1 MTAKSVAGSPME
13 QTLSASPAANRRRAV
28 LRRSTTVLVLR
39 IALLAGLVLAW
50 EAATGGLGLGW
61 KVFETAILARPSR
74 IALDLVHYAGGGLLA
89 RDLRATLT
97 EAFLGLFFGT
107 AGGIVLG
114 ILFGY
119 WGMAADV
126 FEPIMVAL
134 NSLPRITVAP
144 ILILWFGLGMTSKVV
159 LSLFTVFFVMF
170 FNTFLGVRNVDP
182 ELVKA
187 VRVMGGGSRDVARMV
202 VVPSV
207 ASWIFA
213 ALRTSVSFALSGAVV
228 GEFVGSTN
236 GLGYRMLLAA
246 GLLNTERVFAI
257 MLLLMVVGVSLVE
270 ISRRVEQYLLRWR
283 PTSVQMG

>member
-1 MTAKSVAGSPME
+1 MSFHLRVDRRQVA
-13 QTLSASPAANRRRAV
+13 RRRRIKVIA
-28 LRRSTTVLVLR
+28 LRLLVLV
-39 IALLAGLVLAW
+39 ALVLAW
-50 EAATGGLGLGW
+50 EATTGGLGLGW
-61 KVFETAILARPSR
+61 KVFETSILARPSA
-74 IALDLVHYAGGGLLA
+74 IALDFGTYARSGLLV
-89 RDLRATLT
+89 RDLRATLS
-97 EAFLGLFFGT
+97 EAFLGLFFGV
-107 AGGIVLG
+107 AGGIAVG

-119 WGMAADV
+119 WSMVADI

-144 ILILWFGLGMTSKVV
+144 MLILWFGLGMTSKVV
-159 LSLFTVFFVMF
+159 LSLFTVFFVIF

-182 ELVKA
+182 ELVRT
-187 VRVMGGGSRDVARMV
+187 VRAMDGGPRDVARMV

-228 GEFVGSTN
+228 GEFVGSTS

-246 GLLNTERVFAI
+246 GLLRTERVFAI

-270 ISRRVEQYLLRWR
+270 ISRRVERHMLRWR
-283 PTSVQMG
+283 PTAAEMG

>member
-1 MTAKSVAGSPME
+1 MTPGTPVAPGTRR
-13 QTLSASPAANRRRAV
+13 TLQRGTRV
-28 LRRSTTVLVLR
+28 ILLRV
-39 IALLAGLVLAW
+39 ALLVALLLAW
-50 EAATGGLGLGW
+50 EAMTGGLGLGW
-61 KVFETAILARPSR
+61 KIFETSIIARPSA
-74 IALDLVHYAGGGLLA
+74 IARDFGDYARSGLLV
-89 RDLRATLT
+89 RDMRATLS
-97 EAFLGLFFGT
+97 EAFLGLFLG
-107 AGGIVLG
+107 AGGGIAVG

-119 WGMAADV
+119 WAMVADV

-144 ILILWFGLGMTSKVV
+144 MLILWFGLGMTSKVV
-159 LSLFTVFFVMF
+159 LSLFTVFFVIF

-187 VRVMGGGSRDVARMV
+187 VRAMGGGPRDVVRMV

-228 GEFVGSTN
+228 GEFVGSTS

-246 GLLNTERVFAI
+246 GLLRTERVFAI
-257 MLLLMVVGVSLVE
+257 MLLLMVVGVSLVD
-270 ISRRVEQYLLRWR
+270 ISRRVERHLLRWR
-283 PTSVQMG
+283 PASAEMG

>member
-1 MTAKSVAGSPME
+1 MTAKSVAGSRME
-13 QTLSASPAANRRRAV
+13 QVLSAPSAAPRRAA
-28 LRRSTTVLVLR
+28 LRRGTRVLVLR
-39 IALLAGLVLAW
+39 FALLAGLVLAW

-61 KVFETAILARPSR
+61 KVFETAILARPSL

-107 AGGIVLG
+107 GGGIVLG

-119 WGMAADV
+119 WGMAGDV
-126 FEPIMVAL
+126 FEPIMIAL

-270 ISRRVEQYLLRWR
+270 VSRRVEQYLLRWR
-283 PTSVQMG
+283 PTPVQMG